1 MSEPPPPVVTGDA
14 PVGGAPALT
23 PEHVAAVLADFQA
36 WLSALPASPDGP
48 PPDDDAGP
56 DLYTLLEQLTAL
68 RHEINLQTRA
78 TRSQQE
84 QNAATLDQLTRAL
97 QQLSQAKSAT
107 TQDHEERLRP
117 LLKTLVELYDALAV
131 AGREA
136 QRVQEHVLPV
146 MRVVVTDADGVPP
159 EPPAPAAVP
168 GWARWLGVRQTDL
181 SEHRAAVADW
191 RKREEVRAEQ
201 RRKGIE
207 LVKSLLGSLTAGYA
221 MGLQRVERALKQHGL
236 EPIPVAGQ
244 PFDPE
249 RMEAIEAVID
259 SGHPAGRVLDE
270 VQRGYLWNG
279 RVFRFAKVR
288 VAKS

>member
-1 MSEPPPPVVTGDA
+1 
-14 PVGGAPALT
+14 LK

-36 WLSALPASPDGP
+36 WLGALPASPDGP

-68 RHEINLQTRA
+68 RHEINLQTKA

-97 QQLSQAKSAT
+97 QQLSQTSAAAPENGE
-107 TQDHEERLRP
+107 QARP

-146 MRVVVTDADGVPP
+146 LRMVVTDADGVPP
-159 EPPAPAAVP
+159 EPQAPATVP
-168 GWARWLGVRQTDL
+168 TWARWLGVRQTDL
-181 SEHRAAVADW
+181 SEYRAAVADW

-207 LVKSLLGSLTAGYA
+207 LVKTLLGSLTAGYA
-221 MGLQRVERALKQHGL
+221 MSLQRVERALKQHGL
-236 EPIPVAGQ
+236 ETIPAAGR

-249 RMEAIEAVID
+249 RMEAVEAVVD
-259 SGHPAGRVLDE
+259 SGHPSGYVIDE

-279 RVFRFAKVR
+279 RMFRFAKVR

>member
-1 MSEPPPPVVTGDA
+1 
-14 PVGGAPALT
+14 
-23 PEHVAAVLADFQA
+23 VAAVLADFQA

-48 PPDDDAGP
+48 SPDDDAGP
-56 DLYTLLEQLTAL
+56 DLYTFLEQLTAL
-68 RHEINLQTRA
+68 RHEINLQTKA

-97 QQLSQAKSAT
+97 QQLSQTPGVAPPDNGE
-107 TQDHEERLRP
+107 QVRP
-117 LLKTLVELYDALAV
+117 LLKSLVELHDALAV
-131 AGREA
+131 ASREA

-159 EPPAPAAVP
+159 EPQAPAAVP
-168 GWARWLGVRQTDL
+168 TWARWLGVRQTDL
-181 SEHRAAVADW
+181 SEYRAAVADW

-221 MGLQRVERALKQHGL
+221 MSLQRLERALKQHGL
-236 EPIPVAGQ
+236 ETIPAGGQ

-249 RMEAIEAVID
+249 RMEAVEAVTD
-259 SGHPAGRVLDE
+259 SGHPSGYVIDE